1 MGALRDLF
9 LVVMVLAGVVL
20 GSQVPRIVQEYE
32 QRLGGA
38 RQESS
43 RQLDAFRA
51 LAAREGLPFDRYL
64 ARLLESPDAPTADI
78 GRTVAEMQRRSA
90 GLERQAEL
98 IGNAARLLKPLFVL
112 RHYDPDLLRATWDK
126 YESTLTLDPAFAGIG
141 ALLGWLLN
149 SLAWAPFRRPS
160 LA

>member
-1 MGALRDLF
+1 MRALRDLF
-9 LVVMVLAGVVL
+9 LVVLVLAGAVL

-38 RQESS
+38 KQEAA

-51 LAAREGLPFDRYL
+51 LAAREDLPFDRYL

-78 GRTVAEMQRRSA
+78 GRTMAEMQRRTA
-90 GLERQAEL
+90 GLEAQASMIET
-98 IGNAARLLKPLFVL
+98 APRLLKPLFVL

-126 YESTLTLDPAFAGIG
+126 YEATLTLDPAFAALG
-141 ALLGWLLN
+141 ALLAWALN
-149 SLAWAPFRRPS
+149 ALAWAPFRRPS